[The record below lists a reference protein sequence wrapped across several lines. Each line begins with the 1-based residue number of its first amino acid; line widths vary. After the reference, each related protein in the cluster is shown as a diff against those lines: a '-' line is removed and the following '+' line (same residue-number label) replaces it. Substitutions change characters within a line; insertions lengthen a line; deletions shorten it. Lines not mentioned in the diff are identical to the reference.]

1 MALCAERDQVPH
13 LQAPGRSTPK
23 GALIWRVP
31 TPKIVG
37 RIDARPEEPRKHFGR
52 QRLLTIWS
60 HCGFQAVPPSST
72 FFMSIGV
79 GGTGLI
85 ACAGEG
91 VAIPMKNKRLTMND
105 DVCSAE
111 IIKFTSLRS
120 LLNPVHCHPSRDCSA
135 SGSDRKDHAGDR
147 RDLHGSNHSPVRK
160 GRGDRAGLGR
170 STQSRHHRPR
180 LRNPAALAIKINRAS
195 KNGNL
200 SFAVFPVPIVS
211 SLWYLPEPT
220 CKWNECRL
228 AS

>member
-1 MALCAERDQVPH
+1 M
-13 LQAPGRSTPK
+13 
-23 GALIWRVP
+23 
-31 TPKIVG
+31 
-37 RIDARPEEPRKHFGR
+37 
-52 QRLLTIWS
+52 
-60 HCGFQAVPPSST
+60 
-72 FFMSIGV
+72 
-79 GGTGLI
+79 

-111 IIKFTSLRS
+111 ILMFASLRS

-135 SGSDRKDHAGDR
+135 SGSDRKDHAGIDGIFLGQTAHLSG
-147 RDLHGSNHSPVRK
+147 RDEAIGPAWVGQH
-160 GRGDRAGLGR
+160 
-170 STQSRHHRPR
+170 SRHRRPR
-180 LRNPAALAIKINRAS
+180 SRNPATLAIKINSAS